1 MPGGVDLE
9 GLRALLARGAQL
21 VEVLPVA
28 EYTDE
33 HLPGA
38 INLPLKEL
46 DATTDAARLDRSRPV
61 VVYCWTACE
70 T

>member
-1 MPGGVDLE
+1 MPGRVDLE
-9 GLRALLARGAQL
+9 GLRALLTRGAQL

-46 DATTDAARLDRSRPV
+46 DATTGAARLDRSRPV
-61 VVYCWTACE
+61 VVYCWDGL
-70 T
+70 

>member
-1 MPGGVDLE
+1 MPGRVDLE

-46 DATTDAARLDRSRPV
+46 DATTAAARLDRSRPV
-61 VVYCWTACE
+61 VVYCWDGL
-70 T
+70 